1 MDAETLERSV
11 LDQIV
16 PSDEDIAD
24 ITAKADR
31 MKACIMECAEQKGLD
46 VCVRLAGSFS
56 KGTFLSN
63 PDLDVFLMF
72 PECTERK
79 IVTDM
84 GLSIGESVL
93 DNPERAFAENPYISG
108 FYEGLDV
115 DLVPCYRLKD
125 ASRIITSMDRTP
137 FHTEYIMNNLDAEGK
152 DQVRLL
158 KKFMKGVGTYGAE
171 PHVRGFSGYLCEL
184 LVVKYGSFRK
194 VLEAAL
200 TWKKGEVIFIDDLKG
215 PHIKAPILFH
225 DPVDPKRN
233 VASAVH
239 LDTMC
244 KFITAARAYLDK
256 PRMEFFFPSE
266 RVPLDRQTL
275 ASRTES
281 SDTRILTV
289 SFDKPDILKENLHA
303 QIWKTQYAI
312 ATKLDDFGFH
322 ILRGVHDVIDGRI
335 FIAFELERDHLNKTR
350 KHIGPPVWVPNA
362 ENFLKRWGDNPYGAP
377 LIEDGVWTV
386 IADRP
391 FTDVLSMVRKEAPI
405 AGIGKDVDATTMELF
420 DHDRS
425 ISEVDTLLLTE
436 LLDPS
441 MPWEH

>member
-1 MDAETLERSV
+1 MDADTLERSV
-11 LDQIV
+11 LDQII

-24 ITAKADR
+24 ITAKAER
-31 MKACIMECAEQKGLD
+31 MRACIVECANQKGLD

-72 PECTERK
+72 PEDTERR

-84 GLSIGESVL
+84 GLSIGEKVL

-115 DLVPCYRLKD
+115 DLVPCYKLKD

-137 FHTEYIMNNLDAEGK
+137 FHTEYIMNNLDDEGK
-152 DQVRLL
+152 NQVRLL

-184 LVVKYGSFRK
+184 LVVRYGSFRN

-200 TWKKGEVIFIDDLKG
+200 TWKKGETIFIDDLKG
-215 PHIKAPILFH
+215 LHIKAPILFH

-244 KFITAARAYLDK
+244 KFITAARAYLSD
-256 PRMEFFFPSE
+256 PRMEFFFPSK
-266 RVPLDRQTL
+266 RTPLDRSVL
-275 ASRTES
+275 ASRMES
-281 SDTRILTV
+281 SDTRLVTV
-289 SFDKPDILKENLHA
+289 CFDKPDILKENLYA

-312 ATKLDDFGFH
+312 VTNLDDFGFH
-322 ILRGVHDVIDGRI
+322 VLRAVHDVINDKI
-335 FIAFELERDHLNKTR
+335 FIAFELERDRLNKTR
-350 KHIGPPVWVPNA
+350 KHFGPPIWVPNA
-362 ENFLKRWGDNPYGAP
+362 ENFLKKWEGNPYGAP
-377 LIEDGVWTV
+377 IIEDGTWAV

-391 FTDVLSMVRKEAPI
+391 FTDVLSMIKKEAPI
-405 AGIGKDVDATTMELF
+405 AGIGKDVDPSTMEMF
-420 DHDRS
+420 DHDS
-425 ISEVDTLLLTE
+425 SLSDVDALLLTE
-436 LLDPS
+436 LLDPK